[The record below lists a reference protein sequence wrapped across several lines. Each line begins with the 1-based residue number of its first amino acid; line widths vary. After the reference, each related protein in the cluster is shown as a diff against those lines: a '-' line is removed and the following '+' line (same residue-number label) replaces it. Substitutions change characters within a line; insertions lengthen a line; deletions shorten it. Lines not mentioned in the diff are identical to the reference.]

1 MKHVIKDFLSKCAHL
16 VACTE
21 ETLNGNY
28 FLSTEKKKNYSKVDT
43 ETIFINS

>member
-28 FLSTEKKKNYSKVDT
+28 FLSTEKKNYFKADM